1 MRENHDSARPALGT
15 DPLPRRFQD
24 IPPKDP
30 VIQDL
35 EPELRLQLGL
45 TAQFPSPQGDFQGQT
60 GLRFKPFFRNGTSAQ
75 AGFPPLMKTR
85 SKSCPLAPR
94 GLTAAALLWA
104 GPTPGRNGQAGDG
117 FPTPPWV
124 RATGCP
130 TRSAGSP
137 RFPSG
142 SLDTCRL
149 QPPRTARRHAP
160 VIPWRRW
167 QASPSVGRVAAVGKS
182 NEAESSS
189 LALRPASRLGPEDLD
204 RLA

>member
-130 TRSAGSP
+130 TRSAGLPGSPAVLWIHAASNHPGRPGATLLLSPGAGGRLPHQLGGSPPP
-137 RFPSG
+137 RFILTRPNRVRWRCG
-142 SLDTCRL
+142 L
-149 QPPRTARRHAP
+149 HP
-160 VIPWRRW
+160 VP
-167 QASPSVGRVAAVGKS
+167 VT
-182 NEAESSS
+182 
-189 LALRPASRLGPEDLD
+189 
-204 RLA
+204 